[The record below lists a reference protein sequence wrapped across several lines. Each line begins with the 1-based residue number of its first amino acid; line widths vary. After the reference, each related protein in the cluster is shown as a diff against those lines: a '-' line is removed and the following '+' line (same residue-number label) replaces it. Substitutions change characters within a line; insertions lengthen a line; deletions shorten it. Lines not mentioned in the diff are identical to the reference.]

1 MASRVERVEFFFDP
15 MCPWAYQTS
24 LWIREV
30 RRLTG
35 LTIDWR
41 FASLEEFNRPEGKRH
56 PWEREIG
63 YGWTPLRVAA
73 LLRRHSMDA
82 CDAWYLACGRALH
95 EEGRRPHE
103 ADVARE
109 LLASIGESASVW
121 DQALAD
127 ATTHD
132 DVRADHERAASQ
144 HAGVGVPII
153 VFPPADDLDT
163 SISGTEGRAVFGP
176 VVAPAPMG
184 DEALALWDLTVAY
197 TRVRGLY
204 EIKTPKTDAD
214 MEHIQRAFTPYLT
227 GRSWQSVQNPAR

>member
-144 HAGVGVPII
+144 YAGFGVPII
-153 VFPPADDLDT
+153 VFPLADDLDT
-163 SISGTEGRAVFGP
+163 SISGTDGRAVFGP

-184 DEALALWDLTVAY
+184 DEAIALWDLTVAY

>member
-35 LTIDWR
+35 LTIDWH

-73 LLRRHSMDA
+73 LLRRRSMDA

-103 ADVARE
+103 VEVARE

-144 HAGVGVPII
+144 YAGFGVPII

>member
-35 LTIDWR
+35 LTIDWH

-144 HAGVGVPII
+144 YAGFGVPII

-197 TRVRGLY
+197 TRVRCLY

>member
-35 LTIDWR
+35 LTIEWR

-73 LLRRHSMDA
+73 LLRRRSMDA

-95 EEGRRPHE
+95 EEGRRPH
-103 ADVARE
+103 AVDVARE
-109 LLASIGESASVW
+109 LLTSIDEPASVW
-121 DQALAD
+121 DEALAD
-127 ATTHD
+127 ITTHD
-132 DVRADHERAASQ
+132 DVRADHERAAS
-144 HAGVGVPII
+144 HYAGFGVPII

-163 SISGTEGRAVFGP
+163 SISGTDGRAVFGP
-176 VVAPAPMG
+176 VVAQAPMG

>member
-1 MASRVERVEFFFDP
+1 MASRVDRVEFYFDP

-35 LTIDWR
+35 LAIEWR
-41 FASLEEFNRPEGKRH
+41 FASLEEFNRPEGKKH

-73 LLRRHSMDA
+73 LLRRRSMDA

-103 ADVARE
+103 VDVARE
-109 LLASIGESASVW
+109 LLASIGEAPSVW
-121 DQALAD
+121 DEALAD
-127 ATTHD
+127 TTTHD
-132 DVRADHERAASQ
+132 DVRADHERAAQ
-144 HAGVGVPII
+144 HYAGFGVPII

-163 SISGTEGRAVFGP
+163 SISGTIGRAVFGP

-214 MEHIQRAFTPYLT
+214 VEHIQRAFTPYLT
-227 GRSWQSVQNPAR
+227 GRTWQSVQHPAR

>member
-1 MASRVERVEFFFDP
+1 MSSQVDRIEFFFDP

-35 LTIDWR
+35 LTIEWR

-73 LLRRHSMDA
+73 LLRRRSMDA

-109 LLASIGESASVW
+109 LLASIGESASVF
-121 DQALAD
+121 
-127 ATTHD
+127 
-132 DVRADHERAASQ
+132 
-144 HAGVGVPII
+144 GV
-153 VFPPADDLDT
+153 L
-163 SISGTEGRAVFGP
+163 ISYKPR
-176 VVAPAPMG
+176 
-184 DEALALWDLTVAY
+184 
-197 TRVRGLY
+197 TRV
-204 EIKTPKTDAD
+204 
-214 MEHIQRAFTPYLT
+214 
-227 GRSWQSVQNPAR
+227 

>member
-109 LLASIGESASVW
+109 LLASIGEPESVW

-144 HAGVGVPII
+144 FAGFGVPII

>member
-103 ADVARE
+103 VEVARE

-144 HAGVGVPII
+144 YAGFGVPII

-163 SISGTEGRAVFGP
+163 SISGTEGLAVFVP
-176 VVAPAPMG
+176 VLALAPMG

>member
-103 ADVARE
+103 VEVARE

-144 HAGVGVPII
+144 YAGFGVPII

>member
-73 LLRRHSMDA
+73 LLRRRSMEA

-103 ADVARE
+103 ADAARE
-109 LLASIGESASVW
+109 MLASFGESKSVC
-121 DQALAD
+121 
-127 ATTHD
+127 
-132 DVRADHERAASQ
+132 
-144 HAGVGVPII
+144 
-153 VFPPADDLDT
+153 
-163 SISGTEGRAVFGP
+163 
-176 VVAPAPMG
+176 
-184 DEALALWDLTVAY
+184 
-197 TRVRGLY
+197 
-204 EIKTPKTDAD
+204 
-214 MEHIQRAFTPYLT
+214 
-227 GRSWQSVQNPAR
+227 